1 MENYPQMQKGNRTKG
16 LVRGEVGELFP
27 TKEEGSI
34 AISVL
39 MWLIQVVSATKLNF
53 SPGLSQWVLCIVK

>member
-16 LVRGEVGELFP
+16 LVRGGVGELFP

-39 MWLIQVVSATKLNF
+39 M
-53 SPGLSQWVLCIVK
+53 